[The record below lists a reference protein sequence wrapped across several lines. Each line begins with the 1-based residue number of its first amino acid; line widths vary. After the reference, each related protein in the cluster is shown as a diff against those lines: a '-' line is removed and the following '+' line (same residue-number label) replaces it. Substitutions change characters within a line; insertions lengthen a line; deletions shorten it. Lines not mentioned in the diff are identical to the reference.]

1 MKLIKNE
8 ETKRKDDKEKGA
20 TFQAPYSVINSNDT
34 EVKPVLEA
42 VVLAGL
48 TCLIL

>member
-1 MKLIKNE
+1 MKLVNNE

-20 TFQAPYSVINSNDT
+20 TFQAPYSVINSIDT
-34 EVKPVLEA
+34 KVKPVLEA
-42 VVLAGL
+42 AVLVGL